1 MMSSPRIS
9 ALTTGMSRSAAMQAR
24 AKNDMKPSPMPC
36 CFWKRS
42 LCSARSAITALMS
55 SSLKVVRMAAVC
67 CAWTRRSAIRR
78 RIGLSGTRS
87 SPSARAADGCGAAGT
102 SIRTGRALRSRY
114 ASTSSLVSRPPLP
127 EAGTRVGSRSCSARR
142 RRTAG
147 LSGPTPRAATGSASA
162 SAGARGAAGMA
173 GAGFGVSGAAGA
185 GFGAAGAAARA
196 PPSSSMRATSSPT
209 ATFSP
214 AAFTMRSTPA
224 RSAGSSMLAL
234 SVSSSSRMS
243 SGLTASPSC
252 FAQRTMTPSVTD
264 SPSVGMRTSN
274 AMPPSASAPL
284 SAGERGV
291 HQVALLGL
299 VELERAGRGARG
311 LGTPGVVEGA
321 VLGQDAPESPVHDV
335 PRAHVP
341 RLLLHP
347 VHLTRFGVGGE
358 DGLELLRR
366 EGIEL
371 LDAHERHGVDGAL
384 AARGEELV
392 VDLAAAEQDAPH
404 PAALDRDPGLGRAAE
419 RDVVD
424 HGPEPAL
431 RQLFERRDAEL
442 VAEQALRAHE
452 DERLA
457 EAPVHLAA
465 EGVEVLPW
473 RGQVADLHVVL
484 GAELEEALEARARV
498 LGALALVAV
507 REEQHE
513 AAHALPLRLRAGEEL
528 VDDHLRAVDE
538 VAELRLPDD
547 QPARVGEAHAELE
560 AEDGVLGQHAV
571 DDAERHLVAPDVVER
586 NVAVA
591 GLDVVEDGVALA
603 EGAAAGVLPAHADRD
618 ALEQERADGERLGAA
633 PVDGP
638 SLAHHLRARLHEAR
652 DPRVRREA
660 LGQAREGGGDLPQH
674 LGRDGRPGAPVV
686 ARPAEALP
694 EAAEAEH
701 GLARHEVARV
711 ALRVVEQLAEL
722 ARPPLRLLGGD
733 RPRLD
738 QLLAVEREGR
748 PLGGDLLVHHRLRE
762 GRIVELVVP
771 VPAVADEVD
780 EDVLLEALAKADG
793 QAGRLHRGL
802 GVVAVHVEDGRLD
815 DLGDVAR
822 VGGEAVRLGR
832 RREADL
838 VVDDDVHR
846 AAGAVA
852 VELGEPE
859 SLGHH
864 TLAGEGRVAVHEN
877 GHDARVLGVVQVLLL
892 GAHHALDDRID
903 CLEMARVGGEREV
916 DLPPRARGV
925 VARVAE
931 VILDVAVPGRLLGE
945 ETPLELRDDHL
956 VVLAEHVGEHVDP
969 PAVRHAEDHL
979 LDAER
984 ARVLDQR
991 VEEGDE
997 RVAALERE
1005 ALGGRVADL
1014 EELLEAL
1021 GGEQAVEDDE
1031 PVLPGEVGTV
1041 GGRLHALLEPD
1052 ALLLVLDVHVLDAE
1066 RAAVGGLQASDQV
1079 ADAGARA
1086 AAEAAARDDAVEILV
1101 AEAELRGLEE
1111 RMPCGLRRERV
1122 QIGDQMPELAVGV
1135 DQVEDADDRRA
1146 GRARR
1151 GRADG
1156 GPVAAGP
1163 QLEAREEERPLL
1175 ADRARVGLVAA
1186 VLLGDVVL
1194 VGERDAV
1201 DAFHPRFFL
1210 ASLWSS
1216 RHPGGVASP
1225 GCGRYP
1231 LPRMAPVVYLVR
1243 DLVFVSKIREA
1254 AARLGLEVE
1263 RAADAAALQAAARE
1277 AKLVIVDLRLPEALD
1292 ALAHLAVD
1300 PLTARVRAVGFVDH
1314 EQVEA
1319 MEARGCGTV
1328 LAKGRFASELP
1339 SLLAA
1344 CRS

>member
-1 MMSSPRIS
+1 MSI
-9 ALTTGMSRSAAMQAR
+9 
-24 AKNDMKPSPMPC
+24 
-36 CFWKRS
+36 
-42 LCSARSAITALMS
+42 
-55 SSLKVVRMAAVC
+55 SLKVVRIAAVR

-78 RIGLSGTRS
+78 RMGLIGTRS
-87 SPSARAADGCGAAGT
+87 SPSTRGADGFGAAGT

-147 LSGPTPRAATGSASA
+147 LSGPTARAAADAASA
-162 SAGARGAAGMA
+162 SAGARRAAGAA
-173 GAGFGVSGAAGA
+173 GAGFGAGSGATGGGFTAGSGGAGAGFTAGSGGAGA

-214 AAFTMRSTPA
+214 AGFTMRSTPA

-234 SVSSSSRMS
+234 SVSSSSRTS

-274 AMPPSASAPL
+274 VMPPSASAPA
-284 SAGERGV
+284 SAGQRGV
-291 HQVALLGL
+291 HQVALLGQM
-299 VELERAGRGARG
+299 ELERAGRGARS
-311 LGTPGVVEGA
+311 LGAPGVVEGA
-321 VLGQDAPESPVHDV
+321 ILGQDAPEAAVHDV

-341 RLLLHP
+341 WLLLHP
-347 VHLTRFGVGGE
+347 VHLTRLGVGGE
-358 DGLELLRR
+358 HGLELLRR
-366 EGIEL
+366 EGVEL
-371 LDAHERHGVDGAL
+371 LDTHERHGIDRAL

-392 VDLAAAEQDAPH
+392 VYLAAAEEDAPH

-431 RQLFERRDAEL
+431 RQLLERRDAEL
-442 VAEQALRAHE
+442 VAEQALRGHQH
-452 DERLA
+452 ERLP
-457 EAPVHLAA
+457 EAPMHLAA
-465 EGVEVLPW
+465 EDVEVLRR

-633 PVDGP
+633 PVDATP
-638 SLAHHLRARLHEAR
+638 LADHLRARLHETR
-652 DPRVRREA
+652 GPRVRREA
-660 LGQAREGGGDLPQH
+660 LGHTREGGGDLVQH

-686 ARPAEALP
+686 ARPAESLP
-694 EAAEAEH
+694 QPAEGEH

-722 ARPPLRLLGGD
+722 ARPPLRLLGGHH
-733 RPRLD
+733 PRLD
-738 QLLAVEREGR
+738 QLLAVERERR
-748 PLGGDLLVHHRLRE
+748 PLGRDLLVHHRLRK

-793 QAGRLHRGL
+793 QAGRLHGGL
-802 GVVAVHVEDGRLD
+802 GVVTVHVEDGGRNH
-815 DLGDVAR
+815 LGDVAR

-832 RREADL
+832 RGEADL

-846 AAGAVA
+846 AARAVA

-859 SLGHH
+859 RLGHH
-864 TLAGEGRVAVHEN
+864 PLAGEGRIAVHEDR
-877 GHDARVLGVVQVLLL
+877 HDARVLGVVQVLLL
-892 GAHHALDDRID
+892 GAHHALDDRVD
-903 CLEMARVGGEREV
+903 RLQVARVGGQREV

-945 ETPLELRDDHL
+945 QAPLELRNDHL
-956 VVLAEHVGEHVDP
+956 VGLAEHVGEHVDP

-984 ARVLDQR
+984 AGVLDHR
-991 VEEGDE
+991 VEEGNE
-997 RVAALERE
+997 RVAALGRE
-1005 ALGGRVADL
+1005 TLGGRIAEL

-1021 GGEQAVEDDE
+1021 GGDQAVEDAE
-1031 PVLPGEVGTV
+1031 PVLGGEVGMV

-1052 ALLLVLDVHVLDAE
+1052 ALLLVLDVHVLDTE
-1066 RAAVGGLQASDQV
+1066 RAAVGRLQARDQV

-1086 AAEAAARDDAVEILV
+1086 AAEAAARDDAVEVLV

-1111 RMPCGLRRERV
+1111 RMPRGLRRERV
-1122 QIGDQMPELAVGV
+1122 QVGDQVPELAVGV
-1135 DQVEDADDRRA
+1135 DQVEDADDGRA
-1146 GRARR
+1146 GGGRGGRARR
-1151 GRADG
+1151 RRADQR
-1156 GPVAAGP
+1156 PVAAGA

-1175 ADRARVGLVAA
+1175 ADRARVRLVAA
-1186 VLLGDVVL
+1186 VLVGDVVL
-1194 VGERDAV
+1194 VGECGAV
-1201 DAFHPRFFL
+1201 DRLRAGFF
-1210 ASLWSS
+1210 
-1216 RHPGGVASP
+1216 
-1225 GCGRYP
+1225 
-1231 LPRMAPVVYLVR
+1231 
-1243 DLVFVSKIREA
+1243 F
-1254 AARLGLEVE
+1254 
-1263 RAADAAALQAAARE
+1263 
-1277 AKLVIVDLRLPEALD
+1277 
-1292 ALAHLAVD
+1292 
-1300 PLTARVRAVGFVDH
+1300 
-1314 EQVEA
+1314 
-1319 MEARGCGTV
+1319 
-1328 LAKGRFASELP
+1328 
-1339 SLLAA
+1339 
-1344 CRS
+1344 

>member
-1 MMSSPRIS
+1 MSSPRIS
-9 ALTTGMSRSAAMQAR
+9 ALTTGMSRTAAMHAR

-42 LCSARSAITALMS
+42 LCSARSAITSLMS
-55 SSLKVVRMAAVC
+55 ISLKVVRIAAVR

-78 RIGLSGTRS
+78 RMGLIGTRS
-87 SPSARAADGCGAAGT
+87 SPSTRAADGVGAAGT

-127 EAGTRVGSRSCSARR
+127 DAGTRVGSRSCSARR

-147 LSGPTPRAATGSASA
+147 LSGPTARAAEGVASA
-162 SAGARGAAGMA
+162 SAGASCAA
-173 GAGFGVSGAAGA
+173 GAAGA
-185 GFGAAGAAARA
+185 GFGAAGGGFTAGSGGAGAGFAAAGAAARA

-214 AAFTMRSTPA
+214 AGFTMRSTPA

-234 SVSSSSRMS
+234 SVSSSSRTS

-274 AMPPSASAPL
+274 VMPPSASAPV
-284 SAGERGV
+284 SAGQREV
-291 HQVALLGL
+291 DQVALLGQM
-299 VELERAGRGARG
+299 ELERAGRGARG
-311 LGTPGVVEGA
+311 FGAPGVAESA
-321 VLGQDAPESPVHDV
+321 ILGQDAPEPPVHDV

-341 RLLLHP
+341 WLLLHP
-347 VHLTRFGVGGE
+347 VDLTRLGVGGE

-366 EGIEL
+366 EGVEL
-371 LDAHERHGVDGAL
+371 LDTHERHPVQGAL

-392 VDLAAAEQDAPH
+392 VDLAAAEEDAPH
-404 PAALDRDPGLGRAAE
+404 PAALDRDPGLGRTAE

-431 RQLFERRDAEL
+431 RQLLERRDAQL
-442 VAEQALRAHE
+442 MAEEALRGHQH
-452 DERLA
+452 ERLP

-465 EGVEVLPW
+465 EDVEVLRR

-538 VAELRLPDD
+538 VAELRLPED
-547 QPARVGEAHAELE
+547 QPAGVGEAHAELE
-560 AEDGVLGQHAV
+560 AEYGVLGQHAV
-571 DDAERHLVAPDVVER
+571 DDAERRLVAPDVVER
-586 NVAVA
+586 NVPVA
-591 GLDVVEDGVALA
+591 GLDVVEDRMALA
-603 EGAAAGVLPAHADRD
+603 EGAAARVLPAHADRD
-618 ALEQERADGERLGAA
+618 ALEQQRAEGERLGAA
-633 PVDGP
+633 PVDAAP
-638 SLAHHLRARLHEAR
+638 LADHLRARLHETR
-652 DPRVRREA
+652 GPRVRREA
-660 LGQAREGGGDLPQH
+660 LGHTREG
-674 LGRDGRPGAPVV
+674 
-686 ARPAEALP
+686 
-694 EAAEAEH
+694 
-701 GLARHEVARV
+701 
-711 ALRVVEQLAEL
+711 
-722 ARPPLRLLGGD
+722 
-733 RPRLD
+733 
-738 QLLAVEREGR
+738 
-748 PLGGDLLVHHRLRE
+748 GGDLLVHHRLRE

-780 EDVLLEALAKADG
+780 EDVFLEALAKADG

-852 VELGEPE
+852 VELREPE
-859 SLGHH
+859 GLGHH
-864 TLAGEGRVAVHEN
+864 TLAGEGRVAVHED

-903 CLEMARVGGEREV
+903 RLQVARVGGQREV

-931 VILDVAVPGRLLGE
+931 VVLDVAVAGRLLGE
-945 ETPLELRDDHL
+945 QAPLELRDDHL
-956 VVLAEHVGEHVDP
+956 VGLAEHVGEHVDP

-979 LDAER
+979 LDAE
-984 ARVLDQR
+984 APRVLDQR
-991 VEEGDE
+991 VEEGNE
-997 RVAALERE
+997 RVTALERE
-1005 ALGGRVADL
+1005 ALGGRIAEL

-1021 GGEQAVEDDE
+1021 RDDQAVEDAQS
-1031 PVLPGEVGTV
+1031 VLGGAVGMV

-1066 RAAVGGLQASDQV
+1066 RAAVGGLEARDQV

-1086 AAEAAARDDAVEILV
+1086 AAEAPARDHAVEVLL
-1101 AEAELRGLEE
+1101 AEAEFRGLEE
-1111 RMPCGLRRERV
+1111 RMARGLRRERV
-1122 QIGDQMPELAVGV
+1122 QVGDQVPELAVGV
-1135 DQVEDADDRRA
+1135 DQVKHTDDGGA
-1146 GRARR
+1146 GRGRG
-1151 GRADG
+1151 GRADR

-1186 VLLGDVVL
+1186 VQLGGVVL
-1194 VGERDAV
+1194 VGERGAV
-1201 DAFHPRFFL
+1201 DRLHAGFF
-1210 ASLWSS
+1210 
-1216 RHPGGVASP
+1216 
-1225 GCGRYP
+1225 
-1231 LPRMAPVVYLVR
+1231 
-1243 DLVFVSKIREA
+1243 F
-1254 AARLGLEVE
+1254 
-1263 RAADAAALQAAARE
+1263 
-1277 AKLVIVDLRLPEALD
+1277 
-1292 ALAHLAVD
+1292 
-1300 PLTARVRAVGFVDH
+1300 
-1314 EQVEA
+1314 
-1319 MEARGCGTV
+1319 
-1328 LAKGRFASELP
+1328 
-1339 SLLAA
+1339 
-1344 CRS
+1344 

>member
-87 SPSARAADGCGAAGT
+87 SPSARAADGFGAAGT

-127 EAGTRVGSRSCSARR
+127 EAGTSVGSRSCSARR

-147 LSGPTPRAATGSASA
+147 LSGPTARAATGSASA
-162 SAGARGAAGMA
+162 SARA
-173 GAGFGVSGAAGA
+173 SGAAGA
-185 GFGAAGAAARA
+185 AGTGGTGFGASGAAGACLGAAGAAARA

-291 HQVALLGL
+291 HQVALLRL
-299 VELERAGRGARG
+299 MELERAGRGARG
-311 LGTPGVVEGA
+311 LGAPGVVEGA
-321 VLGQDAPESPVHDV
+321 VLGQDAPEPPVHDV
-335 PRAHVP
+335 PRTHVP
-341 RLLLHP
+341 RLFLHP
-347 VHLTRFGVGGE
+347 VHLPRFGVGGE

-366 EGIEL
+366 EGVEL
-371 LDAHERHGVDGAL
+371 LDPHERHGVHGAL

-392 VDLAAAEQDAPH
+392 VDLAAADQEAPH
-404 PAALDRDPGLGRAAE
+404 PAALDRDPGLGRAAA

-431 RQLFERRDAEL
+431 RQLLERRDAEL
-442 VAEQALRAHE
+442 VAEQALRGHQ

-465 EGVEVLPW
+465 EGVERLPR

-560 AEDGVLGQHAV
+560 AEHGVLGQHAV
-571 DDAERHLVAPDVVER
+571 DDAEGRLVAPDVVER
-586 NVAVA
+586 DVLVV
-591 GLDVVEDGVALA
+591 GVDVVQDRVALA
-603 EGAAAGVLPAHADRD
+603 EGAAARVLPAHADRD
-618 ALEQERADGERLGAA
+618 ALEQQRADGERLGAA
-633 PVDGP
+633 PVDAA
-638 SLAHHLRARLHEAR
+638 SLVHHLRARLHETR
-652 DPRVRREA
+652 GPRVRRET
-660 LGQAREGGGDLPQH
+660 LGQAREGGGDLVQH
-674 LGRDGRPGAPVV
+674 LGRDGRPRAPVV
-686 ARPAEALP
+686 ARPAEPLP
-694 EAAEAEH
+694 EPAEDEQ

-733 RPRLD
+733 RSRLD
-738 QLLAVEREGR
+738 QLLAVERERR

-802 GVVAVHVEDGRLD
+802 RVVTVHVEDGRLD

-832 RREADL
+832 RGEADL

-852 VELGEPE
+852 IQLGEPE
-859 SLGHH
+859 RLGHH
-864 TLAGEGRVAVHEN
+864 PLAGEGRIAVHEDR
-877 GHDARVLGVVQVLLL
+877 HDARVLGVVQVLLL
-892 GAHHALDDRID
+892 GAHHALDDRVD
-903 CLEMARVGGEREV
+903 RLQVARVGGQREV

-945 ETPLELRDDHL
+945 QTPLELRDDHL
-956 VVLAEHVGEHVDP
+956 VGLAEHVGEHVDP

-984 ARVLDQR
+984 AGVLDHR
-991 VEEGDE
+991 VKEGDE

-1005 ALGGRVADL
+1005 ALGGRIAEL

-1021 GGEQAVEDDE
+1021 GADQAVEDGE
-1031 PVLPGEVGTV
+1031 PVLGGEVGTV

-1066 RAAVGGLQASDQV
+1066 RAAVGRLQARDQV

-1086 AAEAAARDDAVEILV
+1086 APEAAARDDAVEVLV

-1111 RMPCGLRRERV
+1111 RMPRGLRRERV
-1122 QIGDQMPELAVGV
+1122 QVGDQVPELAVGV
-1135 DQVEDADDRRA
+1135 DQVEDADDGRA
-1146 GRARR
+1146 SGGRGGRARR
-1151 GRADG
+1151 RRADQR
-1156 GPVAAGP
+1156 PVAAGA

-1175 ADRARVGLVAA
+1175 ADRARVRLVAA

-1194 VGERDAV
+1194 VGERRGV
-1201 DAFHPRFFL
+1201 DRVYGGFL
-1210 ASLWSS
+1210 
-1216 RHPGGVASP
+1216 V
-1225 GCGRYP
+1225 
-1231 LPRMAPVVYLVR
+1231 
-1243 DLVFVSKIREA
+1243 
-1254 AARLGLEVE
+1254 
-1263 RAADAAALQAAARE
+1263 
-1277 AKLVIVDLRLPEALD
+1277 
-1292 ALAHLAVD
+1292 
-1300 PLTARVRAVGFVDH
+1300 
-1314 EQVEA
+1314 
-1319 MEARGCGTV
+1319 
-1328 LAKGRFASELP
+1328 
-1339 SLLAA
+1339 
-1344 CRS
+1344 

>member
-1 MMSSPRIS
+1 M
-9 ALTTGMSRSAAMQAR
+9 
-24 AKNDMKPSPMPC
+24 
-36 CFWKRS
+36 
-42 LCSARSAITALMS
+42 
-55 SSLKVVRMAAVC
+55 
-67 CAWTRRSAIRR
+67 
-78 RIGLSGTRS
+78 
-87 SPSARAADGCGAAGT
+87 
-102 SIRTGRALRSRY
+102 
-114 ASTSSLVSRPPLP
+114 
-127 EAGTRVGSRSCSARR
+127 
-142 RRTAG
+142 
-147 LSGPTPRAATGSASA
+147 
-162 SAGARGAAGMA
+162 
-173 GAGFGVSGAAGA
+173 
-185 GFGAAGAAARA
+185 
-196 PPSSSMRATSSPT
+196 
-209 ATFSP
+209 
-214 AAFTMRSTPA
+214 
-224 RSAGSSMLAL
+224 
-234 SVSSSSRMS
+234 
-243 SGLTASPSC
+243 
-252 FAQRTMTPSVTD
+252 
-264 SPSVGMRTSN
+264 
-274 AMPPSASAPL
+274 
-284 SAGERGV
+284 
-291 HQVALLGL
+291 
-299 VELERAGRGARG
+299 
-311 LGTPGVVEGA
+311 
-321 VLGQDAPESPVHDV
+321 
-335 PRAHVP
+335 
-341 RLLLHP
+341 
-347 VHLTRFGVGGE
+347 
-358 DGLELLRR
+358 
-366 EGIEL
+366 
-371 LDAHERHGVDGAL
+371 
-384 AARGEELV
+384 
-392 VDLAAAEQDAPH
+392 
-404 PAALDRDPGLGRAAE
+404 
-419 RDVVD
+419 
-424 HGPEPAL
+424 
-431 RQLFERRDAEL
+431 
-442 VAEQALRAHE
+442 
-452 DERLA
+452 
-457 EAPVHLAA
+457 HLAA
-465 EGVEVLPW
+465 EGVEVLRR

-586 NVAVA
+586 DVAVA

-660 LGQAREGGGDLPQH
+660 LGQAREGGGDLVQH
-674 LGRDGRPGAPVV
+674 LGRDGRPRAPVI

-694 EAAEAEH
+694 EAAEDEH

-738 QLLAVEREGR
+738 QLLAVERERR

-780 EDVLLEALAKADG
+780 EDVLLEALAEADG
-793 QAGRLHRGL
+793 EAGRLHRGL
-802 GVVAVHVEDGRLD
+802 GVVAVHVEDGRVD

-852 VELGEPE
+852 VELREPE
-859 SLGHH
+859 GLGHH
-864 TLAGEGRVAVHEN
+864 TLAGEGRVAVHED

-945 ETPLELRDDHL
+945 QTPLELRDDHL
-956 VVLAEHVGEHVDP
+956 VGLAEHVGEHVDP

-984 ARVLDQR
+984 AGVLDQR

-1005 ALGGRVADL
+1005 ALGGRIAEL

-1021 GGEQAVEDDE
+1021 GGDQAVEDAQ
-1031 PVLPGEVGTV
+1031 PVLGGEVGTV

-1066 RAAVGGLQASDQV
+1066 RAAVGRLQARDQV

-1111 RMPCGLRRERV
+1111 RMPRGLRRERV
-1122 QIGDQMPELAVGV
+1122 QVGDQVPELAVGV
-1135 DQVEDADDRRA
+1135 DQVEDADDGRA
-1146 GRARR
+1146 GRGGHPRCHP
-1151 GRADG
+1151 ADG
-1156 GPVAAGP
+1156 RSVAAGT
-1163 QLEAREEERPLL
+1163 QLEAREEERPLF

-1292 ALAHLAVD
+1292 ALAHLAAD

>member
-1 MMSSPRIS
+1 MSSPRIS
-9 ALTTGMSRSAAMQAR
+9 ALTTGMSRSATIAAR

-42 LCSARSAITALMS
+42 LCSARSAITSLMS
-55 SSLKVVRMAAVC
+55 ISLKVVRIAAVR
-67 CAWTRRSAIRR
+67 CACTRRSAMRR
-78 RIGLSGTRS
+78 RMGLIGTRS
-87 SPSARAADGCGAAGT
+87 SPSARGADGVGAAGT
-102 SIRTGRALRSRY
+102 SMRTGRALRSRY

-127 EAGTRVGSRSCSARR
+127 DAGTRVGSRSCSARR

-147 LSGPTPRAATGSASA
+147 LSGPTARAAEGVASA
-162 SAGARGAAGMA
+162 SAGASCAAGAA
-173 GAGFGVSGAAGA
+173 GAGFGASSGATGGGFTAGSGGAGA

-209 ATFSP
+209 TTFSP
-214 AAFTMRSTPA
+214 AGFTMRSTPA

-234 SVSSSSRMS
+234 SVSSSSRTS

-274 AMPPSASAPL
+274 VMPPSASAPV

-291 HQVALLGL
+291 HQLALLGQ
-299 VELERAGRGARG
+299 VQLERAGRGARG
-311 LGTPGVVEGA
+311 FGAPGVVERA
-321 VLGQDAPESPVHDV
+321 VLGQDAPEPPVHDV

-341 RLLLHP
+341 WLLLHP
-347 VHLTRFGVGGE
+347 VHLARLGVGGE
-358 DGLELLRR
+358 HGLELLRR
-366 EGIEL
+366 EGVEL
-371 LDAHERHGVDGAL
+371 LDTHERDGVDRAL

-538 VAELRLPDD
+538 VAELRLPED

-571 DDAERHLVAPDVVER
+571 DDAERRLVAPDVVER
-586 NVAVA
+586 NVPVA

-603 EGAAAGVLPAHADRD
+603 EGAPAGVLPAHADRD
-618 ALEQERADGERLGAA
+618 ALEQQRADGERLGAA
-633 PVDGP
+633 PVDTAP
-638 SLAHHLRARLHEAR
+638 LAHHLRARLHETR
-652 DPRVRREA
+652 GPRVRREA
-660 LGQAREGGGDLPQH
+660 LGHVREGGGDLVQH

-686 ARPAEALP
+686 ARPAEPLP
-694 EAAEAEH
+694 EPAEDEH

-738 QLLAVEREGR
+738 QLLAVERERR

-762 GRIVELVVP
+762 GRIIELVVP
-771 VPAVADEVD
+771 VTAVADEVD
-780 EDVLLEALAKADG
+780 EDVLLEALAEADG
-793 QAGRLHRGL
+793 EAGRLHRGL

-846 AAGAVA
+846 AARAVA

-859 SLGHH
+859 RLGHH
-864 TLAGEGRVAVHEN
+864 SLTGESRIAVHED
-877 GHDARVLGVVQVLLL
+877 GHDAGVLGVVQVLLL
-892 GAHHALDDRID
+892 GAHHALDDRVD
-903 CLEMARVGGEREV
+903 RLEMARVGGEREV
-916 DLPPRARGV
+916 HFPPRARGM
-925 VARVAE
+925 VARVPE
-931 VILDVAVPGRLLGE
+931 VILDVAVAGRLLGE
-945 ETPLELRDDHL
+945 QAPLELGDDHL
-956 VVLAEHVGEHVDP
+956 VRLAQHVGEHVDAA
-969 PAVRHAEDHL
+969 AVRHAEDHL

-984 ARVLDQR
+984 AGVLDQR
-991 VEEGDE
+991 VEERDE

-1005 ALGGRVADL
+1005 ALGGRIAEL

-1021 GGEQAVEDDE
+1021 GGDQAVEDAQ
-1031 PVLPGEVGTV
+1031 PLLGGEVGTV

-1066 RAAVGGLQASDQV
+1066 PAAVGRLQARDQV

-1086 AAEAAARDDAVEILV
+1086 AAEAAARDDAVEVPV

-1111 RMPCGLRRERV
+1111 RMPRGLRRERV
-1122 QIGDQMPELAVGV
+1122 QVGDQMPELAVGV
-1135 DQVEDADDRRA
+1135 DQVEDADDGRA
-1146 GRARR
+1146 GRGRDGRAR
-1151 GRADG
+1151 GRRADHR
-1156 GPVAAGP
+1156 PVAAGA

-1175 ADRARVGLVAA
+1175 ADRARVRLVAA

-1194 VGERDAV
+1194 VGERRAV
-1201 DAFHPRFFL
+1201 DRLHAGFF
-1210 ASLWSS
+1210 
-1216 RHPGGVASP
+1216 
-1225 GCGRYP
+1225 
-1231 LPRMAPVVYLVR
+1231 
-1243 DLVFVSKIREA
+1243 F
-1254 AARLGLEVE
+1254 
-1263 RAADAAALQAAARE
+1263 
-1277 AKLVIVDLRLPEALD
+1277 
-1292 ALAHLAVD
+1292 
-1300 PLTARVRAVGFVDH
+1300 
-1314 EQVEA
+1314 
-1319 MEARGCGTV
+1319 
-1328 LAKGRFASELP
+1328 
-1339 SLLAA
+1339 
-1344 CRS
+1344 

>member
-1 MMSSPRIS
+1 
-9 ALTTGMSRSAAMQAR
+9 
-24 AKNDMKPSPMPC
+24 
-36 CFWKRS
+36 
-42 LCSARSAITALMS
+42 
-55 SSLKVVRMAAVC
+55 
-67 CAWTRRSAIRR
+67 
-78 RIGLSGTRS
+78 
-87 SPSARAADGCGAAGT
+87 
-102 SIRTGRALRSRY
+102 
-114 ASTSSLVSRPPLP
+114 
-127 EAGTRVGSRSCSARR
+127 
-142 RRTAG
+142 
-147 LSGPTPRAATGSASA
+147 
-162 SAGARGAAGMA
+162 
-173 GAGFGVSGAAGA
+173 
-185 GFGAAGAAARA
+185 
-196 PPSSSMRATSSPT
+196 MRATSSPT

-274 AMPPSASAPL
+274 VMPPSASAPL
-284 SAGERGV
+284 SARERGV
-291 HQVALLGL
+291 HQLALLGL

-311 LGTPGVVEGA
+311 LGASGVVEA
-321 VLGQDAPESPVHDV
+321 ALLGQDAPQPPVHDV

-366 EGIEL
+366 EGVEL

-384 AARGEELV
+384 AAPGEELV

-431 RQLFERRDAEL
+431 RQLLERRDAEL
-442 VAEQALRAHE
+442 VAQQALRAHE
-452 DERLA
+452 DERLP

-465 EGVEVLPW
+465 EGVEVLRR

-538 VAELRLPDD
+538 VAELRLPED

-560 AEDGVLGQHAV
+560 AEHGVLG
-571 DDAERHLVAPDVVER
+571 
-586 NVAVA
+586 
-591 GLDVVEDGVALA
+591 
-603 EGAAAGVLPAHADRD
+603 
-618 ALEQERADGERLGAA
+618 
-633 PVDGP
+633 
-638 SLAHHLRARLHEAR
+638 
-652 DPRVRREA
+652 
-660 LGQAREGGGDLPQH
+660 QH

-686 ARPAEALP
+686 ARPAEPLP
-694 EAAEAEH
+694 EPAEDEQ

-738 QLLAVEREGR
+738 QLLAVERERR

-780 EDVLLEALAKADG
+780 EDVLLEALAEADG
-793 QAGRLHRGL
+793 EAGRLHRGL
-802 GVVAVHVEDGRLD
+802 GVVAVHVEDGRVD

-852 VELGEPE
+852 VELREPE
-859 SLGHH
+859 GLGHH
-864 TLAGEGRVAVHEN
+864 TLAGEGRVAVHED
-877 GHDARVLGVVQVLLL
+877 GHDARVLGVLQVLLL
-892 GAHHALDDRID
+892 GTHHALDDRID
-903 CLEMARVGGEREV
+903 RLEMARVGGAREV

-931 VILDVAVPGRLLGE
+931 VILDVAVAGRLLGE
-945 ETPLELRDDHL
+945 QAPLELRDDHL
-956 VVLAEHVGEHVDP
+956 VGLAEHVGEHVDP

-979 LDAER
+979 LDAE
-984 ARVLDQR
+984 APRVLDQR
-991 VEEGDE
+991 VEEGNE
-997 RVAALERE
+997 RVTALERE
-1005 ALGGRVADL
+1005 ALGGRIPEL

-1021 GGEQAVEDDE
+1021 RDDQAVEDAQ
-1031 PVLPGEVGTV
+1031 PVLGGEVGMV

-1066 RAAVGGLQASDQV
+1066 RAAVGRLEARDQV

-1086 AAEAAARDDAVEILV
+1086 AAEAAARDHAVEVLL
-1101 AEAELRGLEE
+1101 AEAELGGLEE
-1111 RMPCGLRRERV
+1111 RMARGLRRERV
-1122 QIGDQMPELAVGV
+1122 QVGDQVPELAVGV
-1135 DQVEDADDRRA
+1135 DQVEDADDGGAGRSRG

-1151 GRADG
+1151 RRADQR
-1156 GPVAAGP
+1156 PVAAGA

-1175 ADRARVGLVAA
+1175 ADRARVRLVAA

-1194 VGERDAV
+1194 VGERRAV
-1201 DAFHPRFFL
+1201 DRLHADPSFSVPAPSLLPGSGRSPRRARDAIL
-1210 ASLWSS
+1210 T
-1216 RHPGGVASP
+1216 G
-1225 GCGRYP
+1225 
-1231 LPRMAPVVYLVR
+1231 MAPVVYLVR
-1243 DLVFVSKIREA
+1243 DLVFVSKIHEA
-1254 AARLGLEVE
+1254 AARLDLEVE
-1263 RAADAAALQAAARE
+1263 RAADAASLHAAARD
-1277 AKLVIVDLRLPEALD
+1277 AKLVIVDLRLPEATD
-1292 ALAHLAVD
+1292 AFARLAAD

-1314 EQVEA
+1314 EQVDA
-1319 MEARGCGTV
+1319 MQARGCGTV
-1328 LAKGRFASELP
+1328 LAKGRFARELP
-1339 SLLAA
+1339 ALLAA
-1344 CRS
+1344 CRP

>member
-87 SPSARAADGCGAAGT
+87 SPSARAADGFGAAGT

-162 SAGARGAAGMA
+162 SAGARCA
-173 GAGFGVSGAAGA
+173 SGAAGA

-264 SPSVGMRTSN
+264 SPSAGMRTSN
-274 AMPPSASAPL
+274 VMPPSASAPL
-284 SAGERGV
+284 SARERGV

-299 VELERAGRGARG
+299 VELERAGCGARG
-311 LGTPGVVEGA
+311 LGASGVVEA
-321 VLGQDAPESPVHDV
+321 ALLGQDAPQPPVHDV

-366 EGIEL
+366 EGVEL

-384 AARGEELV
+384 AAPGEELV

-431 RQLFERRDAEL
+431 RQLLERRDAEL
-442 VAEQALRAHE
+442 VAEQALRGHQ
-452 DERLA
+452 DERLP
-457 EAPVHLAA
+457 EAPMHLAA
-465 EGVEVLPW
+465 EDVEVLRR

-538 VAELRLPDD
+538 VAELRLPED
-547 QPARVGEAHAELE
+547 QPAGVGEAHAELE
-560 AEDGVLGQHAV
+560 AEYGVLGQHAV
-571 DDAERHLVAPDVVER
+571 DDAERRLVAPDVVER
-586 NVAVA
+586 DVAVA
-591 GLDVVEDGVALA
+591 GVDVVEGGVALA
-603 EGAAAGVLPAHADRD
+603 EGAAARVLPAHADRD
-618 ALEQERADGERLGAA
+618 ALEQQRADGERLGAA
-633 PVDGP
+633 PVDAA
-638 SLAHHLRARLHEAR
+638 SLVHHLRARLHETR

-660 LGQAREGGGDLPQH
+660 LGHPREGGGDLVQH

-686 ARPAEALP
+686 ARPAEPLP
-694 EAAEAEH
+694 EPAEDEQ

-733 RPRLD
+733 CPRLD
-738 QLLAVEREGR
+738 QLLAVERERR
-748 PLGGDLLVHHRLRE
+748 PLGRDLLVHHRLRE

-793 QAGRLHRGL
+793 QAGRLHGGL
-802 GVVAVHVEDGRLD
+802 GVVTVHVEDGRLD

-852 VELGEPE
+852 VELREPE
-859 SLGHH
+859 GLGHH
-864 TLAGEGRVAVHEN
+864 LLAGEGRVAVHED

-903 CLEMARVGGEREV
+903 RLEMARVGGEREV
-916 DLPPRARGV
+916 HFPPRARGM
-925 VARVAE
+925 VARVPE
-931 VILDVAVPGRLLGE
+931 VILDVAVAGRLLGE
-945 ETPLELRDDHL
+945 QTSLELRYDHL
-956 VVLAEHVGEHVDP
+956 VGLAEHVGEHVDP

-984 ARVLDQR
+984 AGVLDQR

-1005 ALGGRVADL
+1005 ALGGRIAEL

-1021 GGEQAVEDDE
+1021 GGDQAVEDDE
-1031 PVLPGEVGTV
+1031 PVLPGEVGMV

-1052 ALLLVLDVHVLDAE
+1052 ALLLALDVHVLDAE
-1066 RAAVGGLQASDQV
+1066 RAAVGRLEACDQV

-1086 AAEAAARDDAVEILV
+1086 AAEAAA
-1101 AEAELRGLEE
+1101 
-1111 RMPCGLRRERV
+1111 
-1122 QIGDQMPELAVGV
+1122 
-1135 DQVEDADDRRA
+1135 
-1146 GRARR
+1146 
-1151 GRADG
+1151 
-1156 GPVAAGP
+1156 
-1163 QLEAREEERPLL
+1163 
-1175 ADRARVGLVAA
+1175 
-1186 VLLGDVVL
+1186 
-1194 VGERDAV
+1194 
-1201 DAFHPRFFL
+1201 
-1210 ASLWSS
+1210 
-1216 RHPGGVASP
+1216 
-1225 GCGRYP
+1225 
-1231 LPRMAPVVYLVR
+1231 
-1243 DLVFVSKIREA
+1243 
-1254 AARLGLEVE
+1254 
-1263 RAADAAALQAAARE
+1263 
-1277 AKLVIVDLRLPEALD
+1277 
-1292 ALAHLAVD
+1292 
-1300 PLTARVRAVGFVDH
+1300 
-1314 EQVEA
+1314 
-1319 MEARGCGTV
+1319 
-1328 LAKGRFASELP
+1328 
-1339 SLLAA
+1339 
-1344 CRS
+1344 